1 LGSCSA
7 ALLAVVCTAQQMLD
21 LRQFLRIESRGPTPD
36 VDVCANLTAST
47 GRMHLCPS
55 NAAVAIVS
63 PCTVVHLQHR
73 LHSLYHDT
81 KEAFWFVAVSS
92 VASDSRWNSEASTM

>member
-1 LGSCSA
+1 
-7 ALLAVVCTAQQMLD
+7 MLD
-21 LRQFLRIESRGPTPD
+21 LRQILRIESRGPTPD
-36 VDVCANLTAST
+36 VNVCANLTAST

-63 PCTVVHLQHR
+63 PGTAVHRQHR
-73 LHSLYHDT
+73 WHSLYHDT
-81 KEAFWFVAVSS
+81 KKAFWFVAVSS